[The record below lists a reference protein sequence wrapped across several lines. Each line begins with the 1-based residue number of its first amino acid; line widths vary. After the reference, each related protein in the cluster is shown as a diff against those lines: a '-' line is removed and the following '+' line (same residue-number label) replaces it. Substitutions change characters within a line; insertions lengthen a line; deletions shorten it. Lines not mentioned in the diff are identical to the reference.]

1 MLTRRQSAASLLG
14 VAGAALLPAAP
25 ATAATPSL
33 NDLARRSG
41 RLFGAA
47 VRSDQLAAEPA
58 LSKAVAAECGMITPE
73 IHLKWNS
80 IENRKGSIW
89 YQPVDD
95 LVAFAARTGQKIYG
109 HALIWEQSTPD
120 WALRELKARRNWR
133 LVSDH
138 MERVLGRYGAVI
150 DVWDVVNEPI
160 DTQGGKNGLRR
171 TTFHRVFGP
180 DYVAEALQTARHY
193 APHARLML
201 NDYSFEYEN
210 HVEVDRRKAFLKLL
224 GDLKGRGIPLDGV
237 GLQAHLDLGKGP
249 MKRATIAPF
258 MQAIAD
264 MGLDIY
270 ITELDVKERDY
281 RATPQTR
288 DMRVADEVARYLDI
302 ALEQPAVRGV
312 TTWGLSDR
320 HSWLKVERGDRVD
333 RKRYGNPAPNRGLP
347 YDAAMQPKRM
357 HQALAAAFTGGGL
370 T

>member
-1 MLTRRQSAASLLG
+1 MLTRREFAASLLG
-14 VAGAALLPAAP
+14 AAGAALLPAIP
-25 ATAATPSL
+25 GNAAQSSL

-41 RLFGAA
+41 RLFGSA
-47 VRSDQLAAEPA
+47 VRSDQIAAEA
-58 LSKAVAAECGMITPE
+58 GLRRTVAAECGLLTPE

-80 IENRKGSIW
+80 IEHRKGSLW

-95 LVAFAARTGQKIYG
+95 LVALAARTGQKIYG
-109 HALIWEQSTPD
+109 HTLLWEQGTPD

-138 MERVLGRYGAVI
+138 MERVLGRYGAAI

-160 DTQGGKNGLRR
+160 DTQGGRNGLRR
-171 TTFHRVFGP
+171 NTFHRVFGP
-180 DYVAEALQTARHY
+180 DYVAQALETARHY
-193 APHARLML
+193 APRARLML

-210 HVEVDRRKAFLKLL
+210 HVEADRRKAFLKLL
-224 GDLKGRGIPLDGV
+224 GDLKGRGVPLDGV
-237 GLQAHLDLGKGP
+237 GLQAHLDLGKGA
-249 MKRATIAPF
+249 MKRATVAPF

-264 MGLDIY
+264 MGLEIY

-281 RATPQTR
+281 RATAETR

-320 HSWLKVERGDRVD
+320 HSWLKVERGDKVD

-357 HQALAAAFTGGGL
+357 HQALAQAFTGGGL

>member
-1 MLTRRQSAASLLG
+1 MLTRREFAASLLG
-14 VAGAALLPAAP
+14 TAGAALLPAIP
-25 ATAATPSL
+25 ASAAQSSL

-41 RLFGAA
+41 RLFGSA
-47 VRSDQLAAEPA
+47 VRSDQIAAETG
-58 LSKAVAAECGMITPE
+58 LRRTVAAECGLLTPE

-80 IENRKGSIW
+80 IEHRKGSLW

-95 LVAFAARTGQKIYG
+95 LVALAARTGQKIYG
-109 HALIWEQSTPD
+109 HTLLWEQGTPD

-138 MERVLGRYGAVI
+138 MERVLGRYGAAI

-160 DTQGGKNGLRR
+160 DTQGGRNGLRR
-171 TTFHRVFGP
+171 NTFHRVFGP
-180 DYVAEALQTARHY
+180 GYVAQALETARHY
-193 APHARLML
+193 APRARLML

-210 HVEVDRRKAFLKLL
+210 HVEADRRKAFLKLL
-224 GDLKGRGIPLDGV
+224 GDLKGRGVPLDGV
-237 GLQAHLDLGKGP
+237 GLQAHLDLGKGA
-249 MKRATIAPF
+249 MKRATVAPF

-264 MGLDIY
+264 MGLEIY

-281 RATPQTR
+281 RATAETR

-320 HSWLKVERGDRVD
+320 HSWLKVERGDKVD

-357 HQALAAAFTGGGL
+357 HQALAQAFTGGGL